1 MVEDAREPA
10 PRPRFVLASQS
21 PARLKTLRNAG
32 VEPEV
37 IVSGVDEDN
46 VTAESPGELARL
58 LACLKARAVVATL
71 DDHATV
77 LGCDSVLEID
87 GVAYGKPGTP
97 EIARERLRMMR
108 GRSGVLHTGHCLF
121 DTNSKQELRE
131 LASTTVHFADLTDAE
146 IDAYV
151 ATGEPLVVAGSFT
164 VDGIGGP
171 FVTGIEGDYHN
182 VVGLSLPL
190 LRRMLADVGIPWPS
204 LWQPPHFA
212 YDEAEAAIY
221 DETRGGETRA
231 KAAAEAVHRL
241 LQAPGLVAS
250 GDLGPEGED
259 GSGAPGE
266 FGSASSPAAA
276 ALAGS
281 RSTAFA
287 PAGSSAAGFA
297 PAGSLSVG
305 SAGAGSLPAGS
316 EAASSSAAG
325 FAPADSL
332 RAGSADASSST
343 GFAPAD
349 SLPAGSAAASSSA
362 AASPFLSSLRV
373 LELAVGTGVVG
384 AELVALGNLVHGVD
398 LSTAMLKHARYRLPG
413 HVAAADAARLPVGDR
428 RCDAVVAIW
437 LLHLLDDTEGVIA
450 EVARVLRPG
459 GVFITT
465 TEKSDASRYA
475 AGRSPKE
482 TRSGDALSHLVA
494 RGAVHGLVLDGATS
508 FEGPVR
514 GGPGVPVYPLVRF
527 RKAF

>member
-1 MVEDAREPA
+1 MA

-46 VTAESPGELARL
+46 VTAENPGELARL

-97 EIARERLRMMR
+97 EIARERLRSMR

-131 LASTTVHFADLTDAE
+131 LASTKVYFADLTDDE

-221 DETRGGETRA
+221 DETRGGEARA
-231 KAAAEAVHRL
+231 QAAAEAVHRL
-241 LQAPGLVAS
+241 LRPTGLVAS
-250 GDLGPEGED
+250 GDLGPEGEER
-259 GSGAPGE
+259 GGAPGE
-266 FGSASSPAAA
+266 FGSASS
-276 ALAGS
+276 
-281 RSTAFA
+281 A
-287 PAGSSAAGFA
+287 PSE
-297 PAGSLSVG
+297 LG
-305 SAGAGSLPAGS
+305 SA
-316 EAASSSAAG
+316 
-325 FAPADSL
+325 
-332 RAGSADASSST
+332 
-343 GFAPAD
+343 
-349 SLPAGSAAASSSA
+349 
-362 AASPFLSSLRV
+362 
-373 LELAVGTGVVG
+373 
-384 AELVALGNLVHGVD
+384 
-398 LSTAMLKHARYRLPG
+398 
-413 HVAAADAARLPVGDR
+413 
-428 RCDAVVAIW
+428 
-437 LLHLLDDTEGVIA
+437 
-450 EVARVLRPG
+450 
-459 GVFITT
+459 
-465 TEKSDASRYA
+465 
-475 AGRSPKE
+475 
-482 TRSGDALSHLVA
+482 
-494 RGAVHGLVLDGATS
+494 
-508 FEGPVR
+508 
-514 GGPGVPVYPLVRF
+514 
-527 RKAF
+527 